1 MYENRLSDKTG
12 SHEDGVMMSRSLE
25 QRYGFHNPC
34 ITLPA
39 WTPEDAKG
47 VEAVSG

>member
-1 MYENRLSDKTG
+1 M
-12 SHEDGVMMSRSLE
+12 EDMMSRSLE

-39 WTPEDAKG
+39 WTEDAKSG